1 MVELIYMS
9 QAYHDFSDDDLH
21 ELLVV
26 ARENNRMNNITGM
39 LLYDRLGTF
48 IQAIEGE
55 RDDIDQLFDRIAS
68 DPRHGE
74 IEKLSYKEIDV
85 RSFSE
90 WQMAFDSFEEVN
102 IALDTQPIVTT
113 HVATEDKPQ
122 SYNEMVSTLKL
133 VVEKLPSDTQHF
145 AITLLNNFK
154 NKAMLAAADSARK
167 RA

>member
-9 QAYHDFSDDDLH
+9 QAYHDFSDADLKS
-21 ELLVV
+21 LLSV
-26 ARENNRMNNITGM
+26 ARENNKANNITGM

-55 RDDIDQLFDRIAS
+55 KQDIDALFQKISS

-74 IEKLSYKEIDV
+74 IEKLSYVEINE

-90 WQMAFDSFEEVN
+90 WQMAFDSFEDVSL
-102 IALDTQPIVTT
+102 ALDSNAHLIQE
-113 HVATEDKPQ
+113 ANTESSPQ
-122 SYNEMVSTLKL
+122 SYDEIVSTLKL

-154 NKAMLAAADSARK
+154 NQTSSTAPNSARK
-167 RA
+167 SA